1 MVPRG
6 VVPMY
11 SSKWNTDVTKFQV
24 DTISP
29 CNWRVQRHNT
39 MMISQM
45 KRTFN
50 GQQGSEDQD
59 VWNHLFKEGV
69 CEEVLP
75 FIKIGPS
82 RSGKWMMNDEW
93 FHMKVLI
100 SYKTNGKPALYH
112 FIFSKWILNQV
123 SLFCH
128 APQKIDDVNVSK
140 VSTSHQFFF
149 CQKVDIEF
157 CQSFAKF
164 GNVSIQEI
172 SYFGFYGGGWIS
184 LPLPRKQQKALY
196 NPVIYFGFMGGV
208 FRALCRRWFYGANRR
223 VTPVVGHVTTSYSLR
238 EFSSTTRHATTTLIT
253 R

>member
-1 MVPRG
+1 MASRQFHAQKHIHCRCIASQIYTASSLPHFIGWMTHTMIIMV
-6 VVPMY
+6 
-11 SSKWNTDVTKFQV
+11 SSTHILGSSITLRIVIIASTHIF
-24 DTISP
+24 ISS
-29 CNWRVQRHNT
+29 T
-39 MMISQM
+39 FKILISSTFIFASSITL
-45 KRTFN
+45 RLFN

-184 LPLPRKQQKALY
+184 LPLPRKQQKAQY
-196 NPVIYFGFMGGV
+196 
-208 FRALCRRWFYGANRR
+208 R
-223 VTPVVGHVTTSYSLR
+223 
-238 EFSSTTRHATTTLIT
+238 
-253 R
+253 